1 MRNRYVLLADFAV
14 FALAVCA
21 AFGFRFDWYFFQAR
35 PEFQPYVIAAP
46 IVKVVVF
53 YLFGMYGRFWRYA
66 TVDDL
71 VALLLA
77 SSVASVAMAIYVSAG
92 IFLFGFISEFSR
104 SVLVADWVL
113 SVCGV
118 AAVRLSIRVI
128 NDSRTQAE
136 SIGRSWQT
144 GPGRRRRRRG
154 RDRRPGNAA
163 ESRAGHVT
171 GRVPGR

>member
-1 MRNRYVLLADFAV
+1 MRNRYVLLADFVV

-104 SVLVADWVL
+104 SD
-113 SVCGV
+113 
-118 AAVRLSIRVI
+118 
-128 NDSRTQAE
+128 
-136 SIGRSWQT
+136 
-144 GPGRRRRRRG
+144 PGRRLGSVHRRRG
-154 RDRRPGNAA
+154 RDSPFHPRHQRLHERQAAVGRPDPGKRVLVAGAGAAGAIVVREMAA
-163 ESRAGHVT
+163 ESQR
-171 GRVPGR
+171 